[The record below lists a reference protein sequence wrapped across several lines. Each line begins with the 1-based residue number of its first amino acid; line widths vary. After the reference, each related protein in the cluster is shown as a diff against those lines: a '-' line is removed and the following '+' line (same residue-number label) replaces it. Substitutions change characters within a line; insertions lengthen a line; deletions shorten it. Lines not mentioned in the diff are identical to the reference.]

1 MAWNKLA
8 YRNYLHENSGN
19 VCDIL
24 RVVVINIDYIVELD
38 AQNL

>member
-1 MAWNKLA
+1 MA

-19 VCDIL
+19 GCDIL
-24 RVVVINIDYIVELD
+24 KGVVINIDYIVELD

>member
-1 MAWNKLA
+1 MA

-24 RVVVINIDYIVELD
+24 RGVAIDIDYIVELD
-38 AQNL
+38 AKNL

>member
-1 MAWNKLA
+1 M
-8 YRNYLHENSGN
+8 YRNNLLENSGN

-24 RVVVINIDYIVELD
+24 RGVVNVGYIVELD